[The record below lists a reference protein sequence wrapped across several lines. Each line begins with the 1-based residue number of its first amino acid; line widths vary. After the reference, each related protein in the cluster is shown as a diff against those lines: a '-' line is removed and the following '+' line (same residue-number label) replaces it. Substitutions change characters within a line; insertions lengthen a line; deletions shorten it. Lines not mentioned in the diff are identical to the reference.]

1 MIDLNVIDITFT
13 HGFKHPTMAVISKVI
28 NLKKNDLYILNN
40 LNLNLIK
47 GTNK

>member
-28 NLKKNDLYILNN
+28 NFKKIL
-40 LNLNLIK
+40 IY
-47 GTNK
+47 TS